1 MSLPELC
8 IRRPVFASV
17 LSLLLVLVGIV
28 AYAQLPVREYP
39 NIDQPVVSV
48 VTRYPGANPEI
59 METQVTQVLEAS
71 IAGIPGID
79 VLSSTSRQES
89 SRITVRFTLDT
100 DPEDATADVRDRV
113 SRVRGRLPDEIDEP
127 IISKVEAD
135 ADPILY
141 LAFTSDR
148 MSSLDITDFVD
159 RDARDR
165 LQNVRGVA
173 EVQIL
178 GERRYAMR
186 IWLDRDRLAA
196 YGLTVQDIEEAIRR
210 QNLEVPA
217 GRIESVDREFSV
229 LSRTGLTTPEEF
241 AAVVVKDADGF
252 AVTLGDVAE
261 VEIGAEDNR
270 RATRFNGRNS
280 VTIGIVKQAT
290 ANPLE
295 VARAVREA
303 LPGVVENL
311 PAGMDAVIA
320 NDTTVFIERS
330 ISAVFLTIAEAVG
343 LVVLVTLLFLRSF
356 RATLIPVVTI
366 PVSLIATFALMFA
379 AGFSINT
386 LTLLAL
392 VLAIG
397 LVVDDAIVVL
407 ENVYRHIENGEA
419 PFQAALIGTREIVF
433 AVIAMTLTLAAV
445 YAPVA
450 MTPGRTGRLF
460 IEFALALAGAVI
472 VSGFVALTLTPMMC
486 SRLLRPHGEENAVA
500 RFVGRGLA
508 SLERGYARL
517 IALVLGRS
525 WVLLP
530 LVGLVLGS
538 GVALFQRTPSELAP
552 SEDRGYIRATVRGP
566 EGVTIDWTTRNLTQL
581 EPILAGVPEVASTFI
596 IAGVPEVTRG
606 IAVVRLKPWEERQ
619 RSQQEILTALRPQLG
634 KVPGMVSAPSA
645 PPSLGQD
652 SRSPPVQ
659 LVLQTSG
666 SYAELAEVTDRFVRA
681 VEDWPGITD
690 VSGEITLAT
699 PQLEVVFDRQ
709 KIADLGLEVERVGRT
724 LESFLAG
731 RTVTRFNRNAEQYD
745 VMVQVADA
753 DRKEPD
759 DLAAIHVR
767 GRGGEMIQLS
777 NLVELRETVAA
788 KELTRFN
795 QLRSATVIAA
805 PAPGYTVGQAL
816 EHFEAT
822 AREVLPDSFRFDY
835 SGPSREFKQAGSSI
849 LLIFGL
855 ALAFIY
861 LLLAAQFES
870 FLSPLLIMVTVPL
883 SMAGAFLAIH
893 LTGGTLNVYS
903 QIGLVTLIGLI
914 TKHGILI
921 VEFANKAWAAG
932 ATRHDAALQAARLRL
947 RPILMTTAAM
957 VLGAVP
963 LALAHGAGAESR
975 QQIGWVIVGGM
986 TPGHAADAV
995 RPAGALRGPAGAAAC
1010 SGRGILGR
1018 ARRLRLRAARRT
1030 ASQRGMGGRSLSRA

>member
-681 VEDWPGITD
+681 VEEWPGITD

-986 TPGHAADAV
+986 TLGTLLTLFVLPALYAALPEPNRATVAEGAV
-995 RPAGALRGPAGAAAC
+995 EAPAE
-1010 SGRGILGR
+1010 
-1018 ARRLRLRAARRT
+1018 
-1030 ASQRGMGGRSLSRA
+1030 

>member
-252 AVTLGDVAE
+252 AVTLGDMAE

-472 VSGFVALTLTPMMC
+472 ISGFVALTLTPMMC

-566 EGVTIDWTTRNLTQL
+566 EGVTIDWTTRNLSQL

-681 VEDWPGITD
+681 VEEWPGITD
-690 VSGEITLAT
+690 VTGEITLAT

-921 VEFANKAWAAG
+921 VEFANKARAAG

-986 TPGHAADAV
+986 TLGTLLTLFVLPALYAALPEPNRATVAEGAV
-995 RPAGALRGPAGAAAC
+995 EAPAE
-1010 SGRGILGR
+1010 
-1018 ARRLRLRAARRT
+1018 
-1030 ASQRGMGGRSLSRA
+1030 

>member
-8 IRRPVFASV
+8 IRRPVFATV

-28 AYAQLPVREYP
+28 AYVQLPVREYP

-48 VTRYPGANPEI
+48 VTSYPGANPEI
-59 METQVTQVLEAS
+59 METQVTQVLEAT

-89 SRITVRFTLDT
+89 SRITARFTLAT

-113 SRVRGRLPDEIDEP
+113 SRVRGRLPDEVDEP

-141 LAFTSDR
+141 LAFSSDR

-165 LQNVRGVA
+165 LQNVEGVA

-196 YGLTVQDIEEAIRR
+196 YGLTVQDIEDAIRR

-261 VEIGAEDNR
+261 VEIGAADSR

-280 VTIGIVKQAT
+280 VTIGIIKQAT
-290 ANPLE
+290 ANPLD
-295 VARAVREA
+295 VARAVRAA
-303 LPGVVENL
+303 LPGVIENL
-311 PAGMDAVIA
+311 PAGMEVVIA

-330 ISAVFLTIAEAVG
+330 ISAVFVTIAEAVA

-366 PVSLIATFALMFA
+366 PVSLIATFALMYA

-407 ENVYRHIENGEA
+407 ENVYRHIERGEP
-419 PFQAALIGTREIVF
+419 PFQAALVGTREIVF

-460 IEFALALAGAVI
+460 IEFALALAGAVL

-486 SRLLRPHGEENAVA
+486 SQLLRPHGEENAVA
-500 RFVGRGLA
+500 RFVGRGLSA
-508 SLERGYARL
+508 MERGYARL
-517 IALVLGRS
+517 VGLVLGRS

-530 LVGLVLGS
+530 LVGIVLGS

-552 SEDRGYIRATVRGP
+552 SEDRGYIRASVRGP

-581 EPILAGVPEVASTFI
+581 EPILAAVPEVASTFI

-606 IAVVRLKPWEERQ
+606 IAVVRLVPWEERS
-619 RSQQEILTALRPQLG
+619 RSQQEILTALRPQLA
-634 KVPGMVSAPSA
+634 KLPGMVAAPSS

-659 LVLQTSG
+659 LVIQTSG

-690 VSGEITLAT
+690 ITGEIALAT
-699 PQLEVVFDRQ
+699 PQLEVTFDRQ
-709 KIADLGLEVERVGRT
+709 KIADLGLEVDRVGRT

-795 QLRSATVIAA
+795 QLRSATVVAA
-805 PAPGYTVGQAL
+805 LAPGYTVGQAL
-816 EHFEAT
+816 ERFEAA
-822 AREVLPDSFRFDY
+822 AREVLPGSFRFDY

-921 VEFANKAWAAG
+921 VEFANKAWAEG
-932 ATRHDAALQAARLRL
+932 ATRREAALQAAELRL

-986 TPGHAADAV
+986 TLGTLLTLFVLPALYAAL
-995 RPAGALRGPAGAAAC
+995 PE
-1010 SGRGILGR
+1010 
-1018 ARRLRLRAARRT
+1018 RRT
-1030 ASQRGMGGRSLSRA
+1030 AAANAPDVDHSLRAHTS

>member
-330 ISAVFLTIAEAVG
+330 ISAVFLTIAEAVA

-450 MTPGRTGRLF
+450 MTPGRAGRLF

-500 RFVGRGLA
+500 RFAGRGLA

-634 KVPGMVSAPSA
+634 RVPGMVSAPSA

-816 EHFEAT
+816 EYFEAT
-822 AREVLPDSFRFDY
+822 AREVLPDNFRFDY

-986 TPGHAADAV
+986 SLGTLLTLFVLPALYAALPAKRAAAGGAGVIADATAV
-995 RPAGALRGPAGAAAC
+995 AGPR
-1010 SGRGILGR
+1010 
-1018 ARRLRLRAARRT
+1018 
-1030 ASQRGMGGRSLSRA
+1030 